1 MNIGLISD
9 THIPEAMPE
18 LPVQIR
24 QVFAD
29 TELILH
35 AGDLHC
41 LVLLDKLVSYS
52 LMFFVRKVLRR
63 SI

>member
-9 THIPEAMPE
+9 THMPEAMPA
-18 LPVQIR
+18 LSAQIR
-24 QVFAD
+24 QIFAD

-41 LVLLDKLVSYS
+41 LAVLDW
-52 LMFFVRKVLRR
+52 
-63 SI
+63 